1 METPKIFDSEL
12 RFCEILWSHEPVKS
26 SELVRLCAEELGWK
40 KSTTYTV
47 IKRLAERGV
56 VHTEN
61 AVVTSRVARSRFA
74 SVWSTRRSKAVSD
87 PLPPLDSDSNRSA
100 CAVTRSRRS
109 MSCKPPCTRVA
120 TSPVTACRVSA
131 KCGWRAGAST
141 KVCHKICSCN
151 MLYAFLIINR
161 L

>member
-61 AVVTSRVARSRFA
+61 AVVTAKVGREAVQQAESRAFVDKNFHGSLPGFLAAFVGGKGLTAAEADELRRMIDRFEEE
-74 SVWSTRRSKAVSD
+74 SH
-87 PLPPLDSDSNRSA
+87 
-100 CAVTRSRRS
+100 
-109 MSCKPPCTRVA
+109 
-120 TSPVTACRVSA
+120 
-131 KCGWRAGAST
+131 G
-141 KVCHKICSCN
+141 
-151 MLYAFLIINR
+151 
-161 L
+161 